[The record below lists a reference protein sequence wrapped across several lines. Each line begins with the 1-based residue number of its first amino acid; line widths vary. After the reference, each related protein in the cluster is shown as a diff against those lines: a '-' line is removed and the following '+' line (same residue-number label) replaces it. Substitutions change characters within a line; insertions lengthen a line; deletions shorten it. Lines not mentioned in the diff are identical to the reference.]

1 MNKKVQV
8 LLNWLAAPAAI
19 GLYAA
24 ILVTILCFFFYAARD
39 SGQKEKFW
47 VNYILKAHQAS
58 IDYRLQV
65 RGPRRG
71 SPSVAILAV
80 DEKAVE
86 TIGRWPWPRE
96 TLAKGIDRAFQ
107 YGAKVL
113 AFDMVFSEPTNNVAQ
128 NLYSELHDKRGLSPE
143 GEKLLQEAVKKLD
156 SDAVLAGVFGKHAD
170 KVVAGSQFLHEEENP
185 HDPGYLDFCY
195 DLAFKKLAAAQVWN
209 HEEVLLSPSD
219 PYLQVP
225 PRKLTELFAT
235 MLTVREDAVRKDFK
249 SSGEGGPGAALSAK
263 DKVELEMR
271 VREDLKGAC
280 KTILDD
286 FKDELESLWQ
296 TEIRPNENPAE
307 FKFNTYAQWV
317 ADFKKHSIP
326 NSITV
331 AEDWN
336 VNVPAIAQQ
345 TKHTAFYNTSLD
357 NDGTIRTK
365 RLIARFGKTYFPA
378 LSLKAFMLATNQN
391 ADIKIQVNP
400 ATARREITE
409 FAMLDNDTGNKTFSI
424 PTDGQGSLM
433 INYAG
438 PAKMFPHLSFAELM
452 SDGDDAEIEIREI
465 NPATGHWDV
474 AHEPIKKSKWLK
486 DKIFVVG
493 ATATGI
499 FDLRVTPFQ
508 KDYPGVETHA
518 DVISDLL
525 TRNFMRPW
533 DEERSKMPLMIL
545 VIGIAMSITLAQLGA
560 IGGLLMTIM
569 FLVVFWFVDKFYL
582 FDHGI
587 VVMIIWPFAMVGG
600 VFVTM
605 TFYRYLT
612 EERGKK
618 ELRQTFA
625 KYVSPAI
632 VEEILADPKNIE
644 LGGRKT
650 NLTVFFSDV
659 RGFTTISEKLDPRAL
674 SDLLNSYLTP
684 MTEIVFKN
692 RGTLDKYMGDA
703 VMAFFGAP
711 IHYQDH
717 AKHACRCALQ
727 SVKKLFELQ
736 KEYEKRGLPMIDLG
750 IGLNTG
756 EVSVG
761 NMGSQTVRSYT
772 VMGDAVNLASR
783 LEGINKTYG
792 TRIIISEFTYAQV
805 KDDFICREVDWV
817 RVKGKALPVKI
828 FELMAEGKVQQAQP
842 ATQELLKWFQ
852 EGYLKYHEKAWSSA
866 LDLFTSALNLKPDDE
881 VSKVY
886 LTRCQEYLVEPP
898 PDDWDGVFVMKTK

>member
-1 MNKKVQV
+1 MNKRVQV
-8 LLNWLAAPAAI
+8 FLSWLVAPAAI
-19 GLYAA
+19 GLY
-24 ILVTILCFFFYAARD
+24 VTLIIASTCFLFYAARD
-39 SGQKEKFW
+39 SGQKDKFW
-47 VNYILKAHQAS
+47 VNYILKAHQSS

-71 SPSVAILAV
+71 SPNVALLTI
-80 DEKAVE
+80 DDKAVA

-96 TLAKGIDRAFQ
+96 IIAKATEKAFH
-107 YGAKVL
+107 YGAKIL
-113 AFDMVFSEPTNNVAQ
+113 AFDITFSEPTENVAQ
-128 NLYSELHDKRGLSPE
+128 KIYSQLKDKHALSAD
-143 GEKLLQEAVKKLD
+143 GDRLMQAEAKRLD
-156 SDAVLAGVFGKHAD
+156 GDQALADVFGKYAD
-170 KVVAGSQFLHEEENP
+170 KIVAGSQFQSEEENP
-185 HDPGYLDFCY
+185 RQPGYLDFCY
-195 DLAFKKLAAAQVWN
+195 DLAFKKSAAAAVWD
-209 HEEVLLSPSD
+209 HEEVLLSPAD
-219 PYLQVP
+219 PYLPTP
-225 PRKLTELFAT
+225 PRKLTDIFSTILNTQEEELH
-235 MLTVREDAVRKDFK
+235 LKYLKKLGHE
-249 SSGEGGPGAALSAK
+249 PSAK
-263 DKVELEMR
+263 EKVELDYR
-271 VREDLKGAC
+271 VRDDLKSAC
-280 KTILDD
+280 KTIMDD
-286 FKDELESLWQ
+286 YRNELEQLWAS
-296 TEIRPNENPAE
+296 EIRPNENPAE
-307 FKFNTYAQWV
+307 FKFNTYHEWET
-317 ADFKKHSIP
+317 DFKKNNIP
-326 NSITV
+326 NAVAI
-331 AEDWN
+331 AEDWDMDIP
-336 VNVPAIAQQ
+336 VIAQQ

-357 NDGTIRTK
+357 NDGTIRSK
-365 RLIARFGKTYFPA
+365 RLIARSGKTYFPA
-378 LSLKAFMLATNQN
+378 LSLKAFMLAANEN
-391 ADIKIQVNP
+391 ADIKINVNP
-400 ATARREITE
+400 ATSRREITD
-409 FAMLDNDTGNKTFSI
+409 FALLDNDTGEKVFSV
-424 PTDGQGSLM
+424 PTDGQGNLM

-438 PAKMFPHLSFAELM
+438 PDKMFAHLSLAELLN
-452 SDGDDAEIEIREI
+452 DGDDAEIEIREI
-465 NPATGHWDV
+465 NPATGRWEV
-474 AHEPIKKSKWLK
+474 AKEPIKKSVWLK
-486 DKIFVVG
+486 NKIFIVG
-493 ATATGI
+493 ATALGI
-499 FDLRVTPFQ
+499 YDLRVTPFQ
-508 KDYPGVETHA
+508 KNYPGAETHA
-518 DVISDLL
+518 SVISDLL

-545 VIGIAMSITLAQLGA
+545 LIGVVLSVTLAQLGA
-560 IGGLLMTIM
+560 IGGLVLTSL

-587 VVMIIWPFAMVGG
+587 VVMIIWPFMMVGA

-644 LGGRKT
+644 LGGRKQ

-684 MTEIVFKN
+684 MTELVFKN
-692 RGTLDKYMGDA
+692 QGTLDKYMGDA

-711 IHYQDH
+711 IGYNDH

-736 KEYEKRGLPMIDLG
+736 KEYEKKGLPTLDIG

-792 TRIIISEFTYAQV
+792 TRIIVSEFTHAQV
-805 KDDFICREVDWV
+805 KDDFLCREVDWV

-828 FELMAEGKVQQAQP
+828 FELIAEGKLQQQSKE
-842 ATQELLKWFQ
+842 TQELMKWFQ
-852 EGYLKYHEKAWSSA
+852 EGYAKYHDKAWAGA
-866 LDLFTSALNLKPDDE
+866 LDAFTTALNLKPDDE

-886 LTRCQEYLVEPP
+886 LARCEEYLVQPP

>member
-1 MNKKVQV
+1 MS
-8 LLNWLAAPAAI
+8 WLGSPAAI
-19 GLYAA
+19 GIYITLG
-24 ILVTILCFFFYAARD
+24 ITCFCFLFYATRD
-39 SGQKEKFW
+39 AGQKDKFW
-47 VNYILKAHQAS
+47 VNYILKAHQGS

-65 RGPRRG
+65 RGPRPG
-71 SPSVAILAV
+71 SSTVALITV

-86 TIGRWPWPRE
+86 AVGHWPWPRE
-96 TLAKGIDRAFQ
+96 VLAKAIDRAFQ
-107 YGAKVL
+107 YGAKVI
-113 AFDMVFSEPTNNVAQ
+113 AFDMVFSEPSNNVAQ
-128 NLYSELHDKRGLSPE
+128 TLFAQLRDQHGLTPD
-143 GEKLLQEAVKKLD
+143 GERIMLEESKKLD
-156 SDAVLAGVFGKHAD
+156 SDQALAVVFGKYAD
-170 KVVAGSQFLHEEENP
+170 KIVAGSQFLEEEENP
-185 HDPGYLDFCY
+185 HDPAYLDFCF
-195 DLAFKKLAAAQVWN
+195 DLAFKKTPAAAVWD

-219 PYLQVP
+219 PYRPSP
-225 PRKLTELFAT
+225 PRKLFEIFQTILTTREDDVRSHFAT
-235 MLTVREDAVRKDFK
+235 HV
-249 SSGEGGPGAALSAK
+249 LSAK
-263 DKVELEMR
+263 EKVELETR
-271 VREDLKGAC
+271 VREDLKSAC
-280 KTILDD
+280 RTILDD
-286 FKDELESLWQ
+286 YKDELETLWATQ
-296 TEIRPNENPAE
+296 IRPNENPAD
-307 FKFNTYAQWV
+307 FKFNTYKEWV
-317 ADFKKHSIP
+317 ANFKKSFIP
-326 NSITV
+326 NSITT
-331 AEDWN
+331 ADDWN
-336 VNVPAIAQQ
+336 LDVPIIAQQ

-357 NDGTIRTK
+357 NDGTIRSK
-365 RLIARFGKTYFPA
+365 RLITRFGKTYFPSLA
-378 LSLKAFMLATNQN
+378 LKAFMLASNQN
-391 ADIKIQVNP
+391 AEVKIEVNP
-400 ATARREITE
+400 ATGRREIVD
-409 FAMLDNDTGNKTFSI
+409 FSLLDNDSGNKVFSI

-438 PAKMFPHLSFAELM
+438 PDRMFAHLSFSELLND
-452 SDGDDAEIEIREI
+452 SDDAEIEIREI
-465 NPATGHWDV
+465 NPATGHWDI

-486 DKIFVVG
+486 DKIFIVG

-508 KDYPGVETHA
+508 KNYPGAETHA
-518 DVISDLL
+518 NVISDLL

-545 VIGIAMSITLAQLGA
+545 VIGMVLSVTLAQLGA
-560 IGGLLMTIM
+560 IGGLILTGL
-569 FLVVFWFVDKFYL
+569 FLVVLWFFDKFYL

-587 VVMIIWPFAMVGG
+587 VVMIIWPFMMVGG

-612 EERGKK
+612 EERGKR
-618 ELRQTFA
+618 ELRQTFQ

-632 VEEILADPKNIE
+632 VEEILSDPKNIE
-644 LGGRKT
+644 LGGRKQ

-684 MTEIVFKN
+684 MTELVFKH

-711 IHYQDH
+711 IPYQDH

-736 KEYEKRGLPMIDLG
+736 KEYEKKGLPTIDIG

-783 LEGINKTYG
+783 LEGINKQYG
-792 TRIIISEFTYAQV
+792 TRIIISEFTYNLV

-828 FELMAEGKVQQAQP
+828 YELISEGKSAGKMQDV
-842 ATQELLKWFQ
+842 LKWFH
-852 EGYLKYHEKAWSSA
+852 EGYLKYHEKAWGSA
-866 LDLFTSALNLKPDDE
+866 LEAFTTALNLKPDDE

-898 PDDWDGVFVMKTK
+898 PDEWDGVFVMKTK